1 MDNDGA
7 CSDRA
12 YDALRKHLDGLP
24 IGFPKAAAGGRF
36 LRRLYTPEEARLA
49 LALDWRFRTLPQI
62 MDALA
67 LLEPGGPAAR
77 SGRSA
82 NEPEGMAVEPRLA
95 DEAGLRDAAVV
106 EGMLKDMAAKGCLLW
121 RPSQGGWALMP
132 FVVGMFEMQIAR
144 LTKPLYDD
152 AVDYLKTGFGLE
164 LLTTGEAQSR
174 IIPVGAAIRPEH
186 RIADYDEFRS
196 LIRESGGR
204 IAVLDCICRRG
215 SDLSGK
221 PCRATDRRELCMVF
235 RDYADTVL
243 REGWGRALSTE
254 EALQLAELN
263 QREGLIMRPSNEQ
276 EPQFLCACCGDC
288 CGLVGVVK
296 AMKRPA
302 DFVATN
308 FRARFVDAA
317 CTGCGA
323 CARICPMKAIDLT
336 VRPVS
341 AGSDIK
347 PVAPKAT
354 GSAGRKSS
362 WLARILEGR
371 CIGCGVCVG
380 ACRFGAVA
388 LDRLA
393 RVSEPPQDTEELME
407 RLAASRPSGFTK
419 YSLGIRGLFGL
430 PVPKPGQKP
439 NQKPE

>member
-1 MDNDGA
+1 MDNDGV

-12 YDALRKHLDGLP
+12 YDALRKHLDTLP

-36 LRRLYTPEEARLA
+36 LRRLFTPEEARLA
-49 LALDWRFRTLPQI
+49 LALDWRFRSLEQI
-62 MDALA
+62 MVALA
-67 LLEPGGPAAR
+67 ALAALESGGLAAE
-77 SGRSA
+77 SGMSDDA
-82 NEPEGMAVEPRLA
+82 GMM
-95 DEAGLRDAAVV
+95 DAAAV
-106 EGMLKDMAAKGCLLW
+106 EGMLKDMASKGCLLW
-121 RPSQGGWALMP
+121 RQSQGSWALMP
-132 FVVGMFEMQIAR
+132 FVVGMFELQIAR

-174 IIPVGAAIRPEH
+174 IIPIGAAIRPEH

-196 LIRESGGR
+196 LIRGSGGR

-215 SDLSGK
+215 SDLSGR
-221 PCRATDRRELCMVF
+221 PCKATDRRELCMVF

-243 REGWGRALSTE
+243 REGWGRALTTE
-254 EALQLAELN
+254 EALELAELN
-263 QREGLIMRPSNEQ
+263 QREGLIMRPSNEK

-308 FRARFVDAA
+308 FKARVVDSA

-323 CARICPMKAIDLT
+323 CARICPMEAIELIGKPALASRAAGQDGS
-336 VRPVS
+336 S
-341 AGSDIK
+341 AS
-347 PVAPKAT
+347 
-354 GSAGRKSS
+354 R
-362 WLARILEGR
+362 LAKVLEGR

-388 LDRLA
+388 LERLA
-393 RVSEPPQDTEELME
+393 RASEPPRNTEELME
-407 RLAASRPSGFTK
+407 RLAASRPSGFKK

-439 NQKPE
+439 TQKPE

>member
-7 CSDRA
+7 
-12 YDALRKHLDGLP
+12 YEALRKHLDGLP

-36 LRRLYTPEEARLA
+36 LCRLFNPEEARLA
-49 LALDWRFRTLPQI
+49 LALDWRFRTLPEI
-62 MDALA
+62 MVALA
-67 LLEPGGPAAR
+67 LLESRGLTGDSSRTAVDSGG
-77 SGRSA
+77 SA
-82 NEPEGMAVEPRLA
+82 KLGSL
-95 DEAGLRDAAVV
+95 DASVV
-106 EGMLKDMAAKGCLLW
+106 ERMLKDMAAKGCLLW
-121 RPSQGGWALMP
+121 RMGQGGWALMP
-132 FVVGMFEMQIAR
+132 FVVGMFELQVAR

-152 AVDYLKTGFGLE
+152 AVDYLKTGFGLV

-174 IIPVGAAIRPEH
+174 IIPIGAAIKPEH

-196 LIRESGGR
+196 LIRGSGGR

-221 PCRATDRRELCMVF
+221 PCKATDRRELCMVF

-243 REGWGRALSTE
+243 REGWGRALTTE
-254 EALQLAELN
+254 EALELAELN
-263 QREGLIMRPSNEQ
+263 QREGLIMRPSNEK

-308 FRARFVDAA
+308 FRARVLEVA

-323 CARICPMKAIDLT
+323 CARICPMEAIELVGRPAVKDPGQKVTSGMVKIGGKAGK
-336 VRPVS
+336 S
-341 AGSDIK
+341 
-347 PVAPKAT
+347 VA
-354 GSAGRKSS
+354 RV
-362 WLARILEGR
+362 LEGR

-388 LDRLA
+388 LEPLD
-393 RVSEPPQDTEELME
+393 RVSEPPRDTEELME
-407 RLAASRPSGFTK
+407 RLAASRPGNFMK
-419 YSLGIRGLFGL
+419 YRLGIRGLLGL
-430 PVPKPGQKP
+430 PVPKPWHKS
-439 NQKPE
+439 